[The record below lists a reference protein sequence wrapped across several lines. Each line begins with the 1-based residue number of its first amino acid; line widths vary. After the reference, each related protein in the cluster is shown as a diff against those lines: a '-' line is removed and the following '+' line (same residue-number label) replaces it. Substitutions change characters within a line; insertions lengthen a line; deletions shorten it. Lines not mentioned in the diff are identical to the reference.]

1 MLFLYVGQIFVG
13 EYKMKNL
20 IMALLPFMAIFA
32 VVGSLEA
39 AGKPKVHF
47 KTNMGDFTI
56 ELEPEYAP
64 STVAN
69 FLQYVRDGHYDGLI
83 FHRVIKAFMVQG
95 GGFDDKYNKKPTRE
109 PIENEADKG
118 IPNERGTIAMA
129 RTGDPHSAT
138 NQFFINVKFNGFLN
152 HSSKTQQGWGYT
164 AFGRVIDGMNI
175 IGRISLMETGAGG
188 PFGSDVP
195 IEQVVIEKAEII
207 SE

>member
-1 MLFLYVGQIFVG
+1 
-13 EYKMKNL
+13 
-20 IMALLPFMAIFA
+20 
-32 VVGSLEA
+32 
-39 AGKPKVHF
+39 
-47 KTNMGDFTI
+47 MGDFTI

-175 IGRISLMETGAGG
+175 VGRISLMETGAGG

>member
-1 MLFLYVGQIFVG
+1 
-13 EYKMKNL
+13 MKNL
-20 IMALLPFMAIFA
+20 ILALLPLIAVFAIA
-32 VVGSLEA
+32 GNLAA

-47 KTNMGDFTI
+47 KTNVGDFTI
-56 ELEPEYAP
+56 ELEPDRAP
-64 STVAN
+64 KSVAN

-83 FHRVIKAFMVQG
+83 FHRVIKAFMIQG
-95 GGFDDKYNKKPTRE
+95 GGFDAKYNKKSTRA

-152 HSSKTQQGWGYT
+152 HRSKSQQGWGYT
-164 AFGRVIDGMNI
+164 AFGRVVDGMNI
-175 IGRISLMETGAGG
+175 VGRISRMETGSGG

-195 IEQVVIEKAEII
+195 SKQVVIETAKII

>member
-1 MLFLYVGQIFVG
+1 
-13 EYKMKNL
+13 
-20 IMALLPFMAIFA
+20 
-32 VVGSLEA
+32 
-39 AGKPKVHF
+39 
-47 KTNMGDFTI
+47 
-56 ELEPEYAP
+56 
-64 STVAN
+64 
-69 FLQYVRDGHYDGLI
+69 
-83 FHRVIKAFMVQG
+83 MVQG

>member
-1 MLFLYVGQIFVG
+1 
-13 EYKMKNL
+13 MKNL

-39 AGKPKVHF
+39 AGKPKVYF

-175 IGRISLMETGAGG
+175 VGRISLMETGAGG

>member
-1 MLFLYVGQIFVG
+1 
-13 EYKMKNL
+13 MKNL
-20 IMALLPFMAIFA
+20 ILALLPFVAVFA
-32 VVGSLEA
+32 VVGNLQA

-47 KTNMGDFTI
+47 KTNVGDFTI
-56 ELEPEYAP
+56 ELEPEHAP
-64 STVAN
+64 QTVAN

-95 GGFDDKYNKKPTRE
+95 GGFDEKYEKKPTRAS
-109 PIENEADKG
+109 IENEADKG

-152 HSSKTQQGWGYT
+152 HRSKTQQGWGYT

-175 IGRISLMETGAGG
+175 VGRISRMETGSGG
-188 PFGSDVP
+188 PFPSDVP
-195 IEQVVIEKAEII
+195 VEPVVIKTAKII